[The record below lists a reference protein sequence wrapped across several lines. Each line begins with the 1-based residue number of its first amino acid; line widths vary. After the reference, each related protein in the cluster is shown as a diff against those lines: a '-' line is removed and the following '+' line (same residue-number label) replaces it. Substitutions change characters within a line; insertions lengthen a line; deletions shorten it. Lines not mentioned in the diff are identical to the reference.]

1 MEQGG
6 RGGGGFTVVPDANM
20 RSAIK
25 RLNRRGDKGSP
36 WRRPTLEEKGCPSLE
51 PSFGMWC

>member
-1 MEQGG
+1 
-6 RGGGGFTVVPDANM
+6 M
-20 RSAIK
+20 RSAIR

-51 PSFGMWC
+51 LSLIRDVVLT